1 MRLVSS
7 ILLIAIVVLLMEHH
21 FKKIEDAYHR
31 GHIDG
36 IASVKKPNL
45 DNVCATWWYGSN
57 LIDAKKRLCEK

>member
-7 ILLIAIVVLLMEHH
+7 ILLIAIVVLLMDSHNAQVN
-21 FKKIEDAYHR
+21 DAYHR

>member
-1 MRLVSS
+1 MRLVSL

-21 FKKIEDAYHR
+21 FKKVEDAYHR

-45 DNVCATWWYGSN
+45 DNVCAAWWYGSN
-57 LIDAKKRLCEK
+57 LIDAKKRLCER

>member
-1 MRLVSS
+1 MRLVSL
-7 ILLIAIVVLLMEHH
+7 ILIVAIVVLLMELH
-21 FKKIEDAYHR
+21 FKKVEDAYHR